1 MIVRPATEHDRE
13 AIHALGR
20 EFLAE
25 SPPAPYVDEETSEGH
40 ATVDAALTDG
50 LAVLAEQDGEA
61 IGFGLA
67 RQMQARL
74 GYVSDLFVTR
84 AARRRG
90 VGRALMQ
97 ALANLLRERGAE
109 YVALDV
115 DVGDADARAVYARWG
130 FREESLRLVAEVDRL
145 EQRVGAV
152 KQPSFGSIHVQ
163 TDDVN
168 AVVRAV
174 RQFVPRL
181 PGGSG
186 GSAVAPPRNGWIAV
200 YDELCDREP
209 PLLRRLAR
217 ELSDRIG
224 AVVLL
229 LGLEDG
235 EVVRYVLFER
245 GRVVDEY
252 LSVPDFHRPLP
263 PGDAIALAA
272 NPTVVARLTGADPAR
287 VRAVARTATSPAELP
302 PGHELLAEL
311 ADALGLEGATHG
323 FAGAADIP
331 GVVPVGPGA
340 ES

>member
-1 MIVRPATEHDRE
+1 M
-13 AIHALGR
+13 
-20 EFLAE
+20 
-25 SPPAPYVDEETSEGH
+25 PPPPYADDGSGDGQ
-40 ATVDAALTDG
+40 ATVDAAVAEG
-50 LAVLAEQDGEA
+50 LAVLAELDGA
-61 IGFGLA
+61 AVGFALA
-67 RQMQARL
+67 KQTHRRL
-74 GYVSDLFVTR
+74 GYVSDLFVVR
-84 AARRRG
+84 AARRKG
-90 VGRALMQ
+90 VGRALM
-97 ALANLLRERGAE
+97 AAVGELLRQRGAE
-109 YVALDV
+109 YVTLNVDV
-115 DVGDADARAVYARWG
+115 DNADARAVYVRWG
-130 FREESLRLVAEVDRL
+130 FREESLHLVADLDRL
-145 EQRVGAV
+145 ADRVAAV

-181 PGGSG
+181 PGRSR

-200 YDELCDREP
+200 YDERCDREP

-229 LGLEDG
+229 LGLEQG
-235 EVVRYVLFER
+235 ELVRYVLFER

-287 VRAVARTATSPAELP
+287 VRAVARTGTSPAELP

-323 FAGAADIP
+323 FVGAADIP